1 MTTQPT
7 VPSREVL
14 ERATRKNAE
23 LGHENLGFL
32 SEEHGLAPVVPPLL
46 ALPPSHRAWDD
57 IVEQMPELWRSLR
70 LRRVLDGLPLLS
82 AAEPDLPDRY
92 LLRAS
97 ALLSMLA
104 HSYVRV
110 SPGPQP
116 PLPVAIERPWQE
128 VTARL
133 GRRAP
138 FLSYIDLIVYNWRFR
153 DPTLPDPRR
162 VENLDLLIPTVK
174 NQDDDIFHLA
184 QVEMLEQCAPVV
196 GAVVRAQER
205 IAEGDIPGI
214 EREMLLM
221 IERLRH
227 VTEVSFQKID
237 PNRRG
242 ASFVDP
248 VIWAKTVAPFA
259 VPISPDVQGPSGT
272 SSPLFHLFDVFL
284 GRKSYDSILGVH
296 TLEFRDWYPPHWSDF
311 LAAVDQVSLRDFVMR
326 SGNRH
331 LQGLY
336 QSLLDTYAGDKGLLG
351 LHRLKVYGYLET
363 AFKVGRTVTI
373 GGFTGLFRERAW
385 GEVDDEIGRARD
397 ERYLAVPDYQTFG
410 TPLATAPLVPTATPE
425 SLDVRHVA
433 LDVSHT
439 GIQYRVGDRGGVL
452 AENSDELIDR
462 TLRALRA
469 SGEETVQL
477 DRLWQRAI
485 QARDGYGQTTSLPLA
500 MLLRFGTIR
509 PVSRE
514 VARALSRL
522 SASSKLREIVNARQ
536 EDQWELWDLLDLL
549 YDGGFDTRRLWKAQ
563 SWEAESI
570 CKIVPPEVYRLYSI
584 ASAMEVEDSAAP
596 IRRQQVDFV
605 VRRLAYETGD
615 SATSRADKREG
626 SASNFLHR
634 AVSAWTDG
642 AAPNR
647 ISFAVTPSARFHLPD
662 EPERPIVMFAG
673 GAGIAPF
680 RGFLQERTKAQEG
693 GENWLFFGTR
703 RAEELFFRDE
713 FERWAAQRRLE
724 LRVAFSA
731 ADIDLRFDSEEGGRF
746 VIEPGQRRRIDALIV
761 DDEHASMLWDL
772 LRSEHAGGRGA
783 HFYVCGQTGFAVSVM
798 RALLAVIQRFA
809 PGESEEERAAAAR
822 ETFYQF
828 VAERRFQQDIFTTY
842 SGVYQRDG
850 TAYNASDVVLHNDA
864 EHGYWFVIDGRVY
877 DMTEFL
883 HLHPGGDQIVR
894 NSLGM
899 DATRSY
905 RGARHHLNPEVDAM
919 LGMYEIGHIRR
930 LRFGQQWRVAIGPG
944 GLFAVSLDEAF
955 RAWVRALYLI
965 VEMENALASDFGIVR
980 KVTTFEEEPALLTPY
995 KIQFVAET
1003 HRRFLGGYLD
1013 DLSGA
1018 DVQQLWAI
1026 SSAFGAENEDV
1037 RHLQQALTAVT
1048 STPDATRVRR
1058 LSDEIEAGLERLLE
1072 PTMPD
1077 PALFEQLAAV
1087 CVLVEEHDRRFL
1099 ARLKLMIRE
1108 GVLLFETHEAET
1120 AERAGTQL
1128 VSVLARIPSLV
1139 RDYYHDLAASLPDP
1153 ADDFA
1158 SSTTDE
1164 AADSAAPVRR
1174 RTAAEIRA
1182 TRILRE
1188 LPGHGMLVTIDEDL
1202 PNETPSLDRASPPE

>member
-1 MTTQPT
+1 MTTPPI

-14 ERATRKNAE
+14 ERATRDNAE

-32 SEEHGLAPVVPPLL
+32 SEEYGLAPVEPPLL
-46 ALPPSHRAWDD
+46 ALPPSYQAWDN
-57 IVEQMPELWRSLR
+57 IVEQMPDLWRSLR
-70 LRRVLDGLPLLS
+70 LRQVLDALPLLS
-82 AAEPDLPDRY
+82 AAEVDLPDRY

-116 PLPVAIERPWQE
+116 ALPLAIEQPWQE

-138 FLSYIDLIVYNWRFR
+138 FLSYVDLIVYNWRFR

-174 NQDDDIFHLA
+174 NPDDDVFHLA
-184 QVEMLEQCAPVV
+184 QVEILAECAPVI
-196 GAVVRAQER
+196 GAIVRAQEA
-205 IAEGDIPGI
+205 IEAGDIPSI
-214 EREMLLM
+214 ERELLLM

-227 VTEVSFQKID
+227 VAEVSFQKID
-237 PNRRG
+237 PNPRG
-242 ASFVDP
+242 STFVDP

-272 SSPLFHLFDVFL
+272 SSPIFHLFDVFL
-284 GRKSYDSILGVH
+284 GRKSYDSILGFH
-296 TLEFRDWYPPHWSDF
+296 TLEFRDWYPRHWSDF
-311 LAAVDQVSLRDFVMR
+311 LAAVDQVSLRDFAMR
-326 SGNRH
+326 SGDRH
-331 LQGLY
+331 LQGLF

-385 GEVDDEIGRARD
+385 GEVDAEIARARD
-397 ERYLAVPDYQTFG
+397 ERYLAVPDYQTFT
-410 TPLATAPLVPTATPE
+410 TPLETPPLVPTVTPE

-433 LDVSHT
+433 LDAGNS
-439 GIQYRVGDRGGVL
+439 GIQYRAGDRGGVL
-452 AENSDELIDR
+452 AENSDELVDR

-469 SGEETVQL
+469 SGEEMVQL

-485 QARDGYGQTTSLPLA
+485 QARDGYGQTTRLPLA
-500 MLLRFGTIR
+500 SLLRFGKIR

-514 VARALSRL
+514 AARALSRL

-549 YDGGFDTRRLWKAQ
+549 YEGGFDTRRFWKAE

-584 ASAMEVEDSAAP
+584 ASAMETDATGTPE
-596 IRRQQVDFV
+596 RRQQIDFV
-605 VRRLAYETGD
+605 VRRLTYQTDD
-615 SATSRADKREG
+615 SETSRSAEREG
-626 SASNFLHR
+626 TASNFLHR
-634 AVSAWTDG
+634 ATEWTDG
-642 AAPNR
+642 VAPNR

-662 EPERPIVMFAG
+662 DPNRPIVMFAG

-680 RGFLQERTKAQEG
+680 RGFLQERTKAPQG

-703 RAEELFFRDE
+703 TAEELFFRDE
-713 FERWAAQRRLE
+713 FERWAAQGRLE

-731 ADIDLRFDSEEGGRF
+731 ADIDLRFAPEEGGRF
-746 VIEPGQRRRIDALIV
+746 VIEPSRRRRIDRLIE
-761 DDEHASMLWDL
+761 DDAHASMLWDL
-772 LRSEHAGGRGA
+772 LRSEQAGGRGA

-809 PGESEEERAAAAR
+809 PGETEEERAAEAR
-822 ETFYQF
+822 ETFYRF
-828 VAERRFQQDIFTTY
+828 VAERRYQQDIFTTY
-842 SGVYQRDG
+842 SGAYQQEG
-850 TAYNASDVVLHNDA
+850 AAYNASDVVLHNDA
-864 EHGYWFVIDGRVY
+864 EHGFWFVIDGRVY

-930 LRFGQQWRVAIGPG
+930 LRFGQEWRVAIGQR
-944 GLFAVSLDEAF
+944 GLFAVSLDETF
-955 RAWVRALYLI
+955 RAWVRYLYLI
-965 VEMENALASDFGIVR
+965 VEMENALASDYGIVR
-980 KVTTFEEEPALLTPY
+980 KVTTFEEDPTLLTPY

-1003 HRRFLGGYLD
+1003 HRRFLAGYLD
-1013 DLSGA
+1013 DLTGP
-1018 DVQQLWAI
+1018 DLQQLWAI
-1026 SSAFGAENEDV
+1026 SSAFGADNEDV
-1037 RHLQQALTAVT
+1037 RHLQQAIAGIGTM
-1048 STPDATRVRR
+1048 PDAVRVRR

-1072 PTMPD
+1072 PATPD
-1077 PALFEQLAAV
+1077 PGLFAQLAAV
-1087 CVLVEEHDRRFL
+1087 CALVEDHDRRFL
-1099 ARLKLMIRE
+1099 ARLKLAIRE

-1120 AERAGTQL
+1120 GERAGTQL
-1128 VSVLARIPSLV
+1128 VSLLAQIPTLV
-1139 RDYYHDLAASLPDP
+1139 RDYYRDLAVRLPP
-1153 ADDFA
+1153 L
-1158 SSTTDE
+1158 
-1164 AADSAAPVRR
+1164 AADLTISIDDGADGSDAPVRR

-1182 TRILRE
+1182 TRIMRE
-1188 LPGHGMLVTIDEDL
+1188 WPGHGMLVPL
-1202 PNETPSLDRASPPE
+1202 NEESSDAMEHAVPDASSE